1 MNPLLAV
8 AEVGA
13 KTTEEKYREY
23 LMTGF
28 VKAVTPV
35 VIDHAEGATVT
46 DVNGRTYLDC
56 FAGISVVNAGHC
68 NPEVIAAAKAQIDK
82 LVHCCSYVY
91 HVPAVADMAEKMAE
105 ITPGRLKK
113 TFFANSG
120 AEAVE
125 GALEAGALIHGQE
138 RSDLARSELP
148 RPHLR
153 DTERDRQLK
162 PQETWWAVC
171 LRCRVCAGALH
182 VSVAVGER

>member
-1 MNPLLAV
+1 MNPLSAV

-82 LVHCCSYVY
+82 LVHCARTS
-91 HVPAVADMAEKMAE
+91 
-105 ITPGRLKK
+105 ITC
-113 TFFANSG
+113 
-120 AEAVE
+120 
-125 GALEAGALIHGQE
+125 Q
-138 RSDLARSELP
+138 RSPIWPRRWRRSP
-148 RPHLR
+148 RTSEENVLR
-153 DTERDRQLK
+153 E
-162 PQETWWAVC
+162 
-171 LRCRVCAGALH
+171 
-182 VSVAVGER
+182 